1 MEIDFSAGTAK
12 LNDIGGGP
20 EAVPGPIESKV
31 DRKSSVRDVSTRPAP
46 GTVNAHSQSQGVS
59 QTSPIAGSVL
69 PLQRAEEL
77 IASLQDVVSVRITAT
92 ESGSVDAI
100 HVLVTG
106 DTPAKQVVRNIESAL
121 MAQLGLRVDHRK
133 ISVAATSKRATP
145 MATASVAP
153 VEEAGPA
160 KAARPVYFED
170 VEVRGSRARG
180 VTCRVT
186 LRIAGEHFA
195 GEAEE
200 GLQSDRSRVDV
211 AARAAIIALG
221 LAQPLNGLFS
231 LEGVRVINA
240 FDREFVFAAVMARQG
255 REQVMLTGSCEVRE
269 SAETAAVL
277 AVLDA
282 TNRWMGPAVAT
293 GVAVSATPAL
303 EDRRGLGR

>member
-1 MEIDFSAGTAK
+1 MT
-12 LNDIGGGP
+12 P
-20 EAVPGPIESKV
+20 QPQP
-31 DRKSSVRDVSTRPAP
+31 
-46 GTVNAHSQSQGVS
+46 QGVS
-59 QTSPIAGSVL
+59 QTSSIAGSVL

-92 ESGSVDAI
+92 DSGSVDAI

-145 MATASVAP
+145 MAATPSVAP
-153 VEEAGPA
+153 AEEPA
-160 KAARPVYFED
+160 AQKLSRPVYFED

-186 LRIAGEHFA
+186 LRIGGEQFA

-200 GLQSDRSRVDV
+200 GVQSDRSRVDV
-211 AARAAIIALG
+211 AARAALIALS
-221 LAQPLNGLFS
+221 LAQPLSGLFS

-240 FDREFVFAAVMARQG
+240 FDREFVFAVVMARQG
-255 REQVMLTGSCEVRE
+255 REQVVLTGSCEVRE

-282 TNRWMGPAVAT
+282 TNRWMGPAVAAGLVPPT
-293 GVAVSATPAL
+293 APAL
-303 EDRRGLGR
+303 EDRRGPSR

>member
-1 MEIDFSAGTAK
+1 MTPQPQPQAS
-12 LNDIGGGP
+12 GP
-20 EAVPGPIESKV
+20 
-31 DRKSSVRDVSTRPAP
+31 
-46 GTVNAHSQSQGVS
+46 QG
-59 QTSPIAGSVL
+59 SPIAGSVL

-106 DTPAKQVVRNIESAL
+106 DTAPKQVVRNIESAL

-133 ISVAATSKRATP
+133 ISIAATSKRNTP
-145 MATASVAP
+145 AAAAAP
-153 VEEAGPA
+153 VEEPA
-160 KAARPVYFED
+160 SALSRPVYFED

-186 LRIAGEHFA
+186 LRIGSEQFA

-211 AARAAIIALG
+211 AARAALAA
-221 LAQPLNGLFS
+221 LAQATPAAGLFS
-231 LEGVRVINA
+231 LEGARVITA
-240 FDREFVFAAVMARQG
+240 FEREFVFAAVMARQG
-255 REQVMLTGSCEVRE
+255 REQVLLTGSCEVRD
-269 SAETAAVL
+269 SAETAAAL

-282 TNRWMGPAVAT
+282 TNRWMGPAVQQVMQAQP
-293 GVAVSATPAL
+293 VAMI
-303 EDRRGLGR
+303 EDRRSSR